1 MKKIALITTLLT
13 LTSASFAATTG
24 TLQLRGVVQQRLSIA
39 VTAESGATT
48 LDLSA
53 SPTDLKVATL
63 NEKNN
68 SKTIGY
74 KVNIKSAKL
83 GNLERVGGTETLPY
97 TLKYNGSAVNISTA
111 AGSDVASAAT
121 GSVVNTNKDVA
132 ISYTGAAAESMVEG
146 TYEDLLTFTISS
158 N

>member
-1 MKKIALITTLLT
+1 MKNIAILATLISLSTT
-13 LTSASFAATTG
+13 SFAATTG
-24 TLQLRGVVQQRLSIA
+24 TLQLRGVVQQNLSIA
-39 VTAESGATT
+39 ISAEAIATT

-53 SPTDLKVATL
+53 SPVDLKVATV

-83 GNLERVGGTETLPY
+83 SKLERVGGTEVLAY
-97 TLKYNGSAVNISTA
+97 TLKYNGAAVNLTSA
-111 AGSDVASAAT
+111 AGTDVASAAT
-121 GSVVNTNKDVA
+121 GSVVNANKDVA
-132 ISYTGAAAESMVEG
+132 ISYTGAAAETMVEG